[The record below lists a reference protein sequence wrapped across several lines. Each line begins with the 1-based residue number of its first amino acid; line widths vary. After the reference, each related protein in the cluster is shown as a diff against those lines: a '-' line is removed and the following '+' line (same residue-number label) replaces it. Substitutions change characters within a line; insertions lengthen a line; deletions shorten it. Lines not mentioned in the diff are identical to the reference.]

1 MINARPTPAKQRNEV
16 HMILLSTTS
25 LQCSRYTM
33 LQHGTSSDREK
44 NRDFG
49 LKKRMSESSTN
60 VEMSKTEH
68 VGKDLFKLD

>member
-44 NRDFG
+44 NKDFG